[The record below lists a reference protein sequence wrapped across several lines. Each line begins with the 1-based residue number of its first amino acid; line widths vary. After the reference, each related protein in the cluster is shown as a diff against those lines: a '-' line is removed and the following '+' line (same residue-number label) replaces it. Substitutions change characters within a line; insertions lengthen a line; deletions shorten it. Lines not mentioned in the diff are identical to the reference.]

1 MLTRTAASMPESLF
15 YRPHRIGPNRPA
27 VAYKLMRRQRLG
39 GVEQVEETVALGQV
53 VMN

>member
-1 MLTRTAASMPESLF
+1 MRESLF

-39 GVEQVEETVALGQV
+39 GVEETVALGQV
-53 VMN
+53 GMN